1 MKKRFILAPVL
12 LLLTVFGCKKNVLDQ
27 LLTFTVDVS
36 QSSRIP
42 PPSIFYTGLPKPVSI
57 ITNSEASFRNNKT
70 TRDKVKNVLLDQ
82 MQLTLLTPAA
92 LNFDFLDTLKV
103 YINTPK
109 VNNRILLAQLN
120 NPPRGV
126 KTITLVPTTARL
138 DDYLKAETYELTV
151 YSRQRPNYF
160 VMDSLTIRSDTRFK
174 VTANSL

>member
-1 MKKRFILAPVL
+1 MKKLLFLAPLLVL
-12 LLLTVFGCKKNVLDQ
+12 LAVFGCKKNVLDE

-36 QSSRIP
+36 QNSRIP
-42 PPSIFYTGLPKPVSI
+42 PPSIFYTGLPKPVSV

-82 MQLTLLTPAA
+82 MQLTLVNPAG

-109 VNNRILLAQLN
+109 VNNRILLAHLD

-126 KTITLVPTTARL
+126 KTLTLIPTTARL

-151 YSRQRPNYF
+151 YSRQRPNF
-160 VMDSLTIRSDTRFK
+160 FIMDSLTIRSDTRFK